1 MPIINMCDEAI
12 AEATRNFTGGDD
24 LYGLY
29 LMTMAD
35 YDLDEFLRKVEIV
48 KRNKDANLKQKRGI

>member
-1 MPIINMCDEAI
+1 MKQLQKP
-12 AEATRNFTGGDD
+12 TRNFTGGDD